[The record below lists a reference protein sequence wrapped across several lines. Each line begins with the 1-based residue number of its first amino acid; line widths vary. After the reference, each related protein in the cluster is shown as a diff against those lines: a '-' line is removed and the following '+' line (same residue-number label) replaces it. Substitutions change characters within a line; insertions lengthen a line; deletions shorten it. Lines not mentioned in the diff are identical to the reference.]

1 MGAQTAGL
9 ASPQPG
15 NSTND
20 RSIIRIPL
28 PIRAAFHLASR
39 VSPVLGAEMARLLF
53 FRPMRMPYRKEQ
65 AAALATAQHVS
76 LDVRGQ
82 RVQTYCWD
90 SGPTV
95 LLVHGWGGHA
105 GQMTEFVAPLT
116 KAGFRVVAIDAP
128 AHGRSGRG
136 LSSLVHFADAMKAAA
151 AAFGPVHAVVAHSFG
166 AAATVQAMLRGLSV
180 NRAVFVAPQARI
192 STHWDLFRAALGM
205 SDEVW
210 QVMRTRSERWLKVSY
225 DDLHP
230 MDHAPGMKTPL
241 LILHGTTDRMT
252 PFSEG
257 EKLAAHWP
265 GAELKPLDCGHIAIL
280 RDWRA
285 LVASADFIKI

>member
-1 MGAQTAGL
+1 MDAQTADL
-9 ASPQPG
+9 ASPQPK

-20 RSIIRIPL
+20 RSIVRIPL
-28 PIRAAFHLASR
+28 PIRAAFHVASR
-39 VSPVLGAEMARLLF
+39 LSPVLGAEMARQLF

-65 AAALATAQHVS
+65 KAVLAKAQHVT

-82 RVQTYCWD
+82 RVQTYCWGN
-90 SGPTV
+90 GPTV

-105 GQMTEFVAPLT
+105 GQMTEFVTPLIQ
-116 KAGFRVVAIDAP
+116 AGFRVVAIDAP
-128 AHGRSGRG
+128 AHGRSARG
-136 LSSLVHFADAMKAAA
+136 LSSLVHFADAMETAAS
-151 AAFGPVHAVVAHSFG
+151 AFGPVHAVVAHSFG
-166 AAATVQAMLRGLSV
+166 AAATVQAMLRGLPI
-180 NRAVFVAPQARI
+180 NRAVFIAPQARI
-192 STHWDLFRAALGM
+192 STYWDIFRAALGM

-210 QVMRTRSERWLKVSY
+210 RVMRLRSERWLKVRY
-225 DDLHP
+225 DQLHP
-230 MDHAPGMKTPL
+230 IDHAPRMKTQL

-257 EKLAAHWP
+257 EKLAALWP

-285 LVASADFIKI
+285 LLASVEFIKI